1 MYLFIFGC
9 DGFVTMRAF
18 LQLPQ
23 SGTTLVAMGGLLIAV
38 ASLVAERGCWG
49 LWASLVEACR
59 LSS

>member
-1 MYLFIFGC
+1 M
-9 DGFVTMRAF
+9 
-18 LQLPQ
+18 PQ